1 MHHKIYT
8 YDDSIHLVYDD
19 DLAMCIKTDNK
30 NMNDR
35 IIKVHK
41 GVDNTINFK
50 VYNRDRKPQAVSHL
64 QIRTRLVNP
73 LNNEVML
80 ERYATATSE
89 KGVIK
94 LKVLEGDLLSIP
106 VGYYNL
112 IVTGGEELLPNQ
124 AGQIIQTPFFSDTGN
139 NVTIKVEVTGQA
151 QAAPQ
156 PTQEIL
162 PDDWMVLSS
171 RFEPQVFHSG
181 AYPAGRIR
189 NTTTSVHT
197 MAVYATNFSG
207 NFKVWGSLEDVPP
220 DRLES
225 WFPVNIDQ
233 LGNELVFNET
243 TGVFPIVF
251 QANYMWLKFTYEPT
265 STNEGTVDKVQLRN

>member
-1 MHHKIYT
+1 MYHKIYT
-8 YDDSIHLVYDD
+8 YDDYIHLVYDD
-19 DLAMCIKTDNK
+19 DMAMCIKTDNR

-41 GVDNTINFK
+41 GVDNTIGFK

-64 QIRTRLVNP
+64 QVRTRLVNP
-73 LNNEVML
+73 LNSEVML

-94 LKVLEGDLLSIP
+94 LKVLEGDLMSIP

-124 AGQIIQTPFFSDTGN
+124 AGQIIQTPFYSDTGN
-139 NVTIKVEVTGQA
+139 NVSIKVEVTGQA
-151 QAAPQ
+151 EAAPQ
-156 PTQEIL
+156 ETIEIL
-162 PDDWMVLSS
+162 PDDWMVLSA
-171 RFEPQVFHSG
+171 RNEPSIYHSG

-189 NTTTSVHT
+189 NTTSSTHT
-197 MAVYATNFSG
+197 IALYTNNYSG
-207 NFKVWGSLEDVPP
+207 NFKFYGSLEDMPSE
-220 DRLES
+220 RLES
-225 WFPVNIDQ
+225 WFPINIDT
-233 LGNELVFNET
+233 LGNEVIFDEH
-243 TGVFPIVF
+243 TGISPFVF

-265 STNEGTVDKVQLRN
+265 STNEGTLDKVQIRN